1 MDIQLKQKKGLKKKH
16 IPYILGGVLL
26 LFILWLIL
34 GDHSSTL
41 VIDSRTITVGTA
53 RNDLFND
60 YIRVNGTV
68 QPITILQLS
77 PLEGG
82 VVEKRNIEEGNTV
95 KEGDVILTLSNQNLS
110 ASVLESESQLADRVN
125 ALRNAQI
132 QMEQDR
138 LNQQKEQFATD
149 LDIQRKK
156 RQYQQKEKLYN
167 EKLIAREEYLQAKED
182 YELVE
187 RSRELIIERQKQ
199 DSLARAVQ
207 IDHLKENVENM
218 NKNMELI
225 RQRVENLKVK
235 SPIDGELVQLNV
247 ELGQSIGAGQ
257 KVGQINDLSDF
268 KIQATPDEHYL
279 DKVHPGLDA
288 KFKRQGVE
296 FGLKVSKVYP
306 EVQGGQFKI
315 DFHFEGERPD
325 NIWSGQTYY
334 INLEL
339 GQPVQALLIP
349 RGAFYQSTGGSW
361 IFVLSAD
368 GKKAFRRKIKIGRQ
382 NPQFYEVTEGL
393 DPDEKVIV
401 SSYETYGDN
410 DVLILR

>member
-138 LNQQKEQFATD
+138 LNQQKSNSRPTSTSSEKNGSTN
-149 LDIQRKK
+149 K
-156 RQYQQKEKLYN
+156 KEKGTT
-167 EKLIAREEYLQAKED
+167 KSFD
-182 YELVE
+182 
-187 RSRELIIERQKQ
+187 RQGGIPASQ
-199 DSLARAVQ
+199 RRLRAWSSA
-207 IDHLKENVENM
+207 VEN
-218 NKNMELI
+218 
-225 RQRVENLKVK
+225 
-235 SPIDGELVQLNV
+235 
-247 ELGQSIGAGQ
+247 
-257 KVGQINDLSDF
+257 
-268 KIQATPDEHYL
+268 
-279 DKVHPGLDA
+279 
-288 KFKRQGVE
+288 
-296 FGLKVSKVYP
+296 
-306 EVQGGQFKI
+306 
-315 DFHFEGERPD
+315 
-325 NIWSGQTYY
+325 
-334 INLEL
+334 
-339 GQPVQALLIP
+339 
-349 RGAFYQSTGGSW
+349 
-361 IFVLSAD
+361 
-368 GKKAFRRKIKIGRQ
+368 
-382 NPQFYEVTEGL
+382 
-393 DPDEKVIV
+393 
-401 SSYETYGDN
+401 
-410 DVLILR
+410 

>member
-1 MDIQLKQKKGLKKKH
+1 MDIQLEKKKGLKKKH

-26 LFILWLIL
+26 IFIVWLIL

-41 VIDSRTITVGTA
+41 VIDSRTITVGTVKK
-53 RNDLFND
+53 DLFND
-60 YIRVNGTV
+60 YVRVNGTV
-68 QPITILQLS
+68 QPITILQLA
-77 PLEGG
+77 PLEAG

-110 ASVLESESQLADRVN
+110 ASVLDSESQLSERVN

-156 RQYQQKEKLYN
+156 RQYQQKEKLYD
-167 EKLIAREEYLQAKED
+167 EKLIAKEEYLQAKED

-187 RSRELIIERQKQ
+187 RSRELIVERQKQ

-207 IDHLKENVENM
+207 IDHLKENVETM
-218 NKNMELI
+218 NKNMDLI
-225 RQRVENLKVK
+225 RQRVENLKVR
-235 SPIDGELVQLNV
+235 SPIDGELVQLGV
-247 ELGQSIGAGQ
+247 DLGQSVASGQ

-268 KIQATPDEHYL
+268 KIQAMIDEHYL
-279 DKVHPGLDA
+279 DKVHPGLNA
-288 KFKRQGVE
+288 KFERQEVE
-296 FGLKVSKVYP
+296 FDLKVSKVYP
-306 EVQGGQFKI
+306 EVQGGQFKT
-315 DFHFEGERPD
+315 DFHFDGERPD

-339 GQPVQALLIP
+339 GQPVEAILIP

-368 GKKAFRRKIKIGRQ
+368 GKKAFRRKIRIGRQ

>member
-235 SPIDGELVQLNV
+235 SPINGELVQLNV

-268 KIQATPDEHYL
+268 KIQATPDEHYH

-288 KFKRQGVE
+288 KFERQGVE

>member
-41 VIDSRTITVGTA
+41 VIDSRTITVGPA

-167 EKLIAREEYLQAKED
+167 EKLIAR
-182 YELVE
+182 
-187 RSRELIIERQKQ
+187 
-199 DSLARAVQ
+199 
-207 IDHLKENVENM
+207 
-218 NKNMELI
+218 
-225 RQRVENLKVK
+225 
-235 SPIDGELVQLNV
+235 
-247 ELGQSIGAGQ
+247 
-257 KVGQINDLSDF
+257 
-268 KIQATPDEHYL
+268 
-279 DKVHPGLDA
+279 
-288 KFKRQGVE
+288 
-296 FGLKVSKVYP
+296 
-306 EVQGGQFKI
+306 
-315 DFHFEGERPD
+315 
-325 NIWSGQTYY
+325 
-334 INLEL
+334 
-339 GQPVQALLIP
+339 
-349 RGAFYQSTGGSW
+349 
-361 IFVLSAD
+361 
-368 GKKAFRRKIKIGRQ
+368 
-382 NPQFYEVTEGL
+382 
-393 DPDEKVIV
+393 
-401 SSYETYGDN
+401 
-410 DVLILR
+410 

>member
-53 RNDLFND
+53 KNDLFND

-279 DKVHPGLDA
+279 DKVHPGLD
-288 KFKRQGVE
+288 RSE
-296 FGLKVSKVYP
+296 EHTS
-306 EVQGGQFKI
+306 
-315 DFHFEGERPD
+315 
-325 NIWSGQTYY
+325 
-334 INLEL
+334 EL
-339 GQPVQALLIP
+339 
-349 RGAFYQSTGGSW
+349 QSL
-361 IFVLSAD
+361 V
-368 GKKAFRRKIKIGRQ
+368 
-382 NPQFYEVTEGL
+382 
-393 DPDEKVIV
+393 
-401 SSYETYGDN
+401 
-410 DVLILR
+410 

>member
-225 RQRVENLKVK
+225 RRHSNRL
-235 SPIDGELVQLNV
+235 I
-247 ELGQSIGAGQ
+247 
-257 KVGQINDLSDF
+257 
-268 KIQATPDEHYL
+268 H
-279 DKVHPGLDA
+279 H
-288 KFKRQGVE
+288 
-296 FGLKVSKVYP
+296 
-306 EVQGGQFKI
+306 
-315 DFHFEGERPD
+315 
-325 NIWSGQTYY
+325 
-334 INLEL
+334 
-339 GQPVQALLIP
+339 AL
-349 RGAFYQSTGGSW
+349 Q
-361 IFVLSAD
+361 
-368 GKKAFRRKIKIGRQ
+368 
-382 NPQFYEVTEGL
+382 E
-393 DPDEKVIV
+393 
-401 SSYETYGDN
+401 
-410 DVLILR
+410 

>member
-1 MDIQLKQKKGLKKKH
+1 MHIQLKQKKGLKKKH

-288 KFKRQGVE
+288 KFARQGVE

>member
-207 IDHLKENVENM
+207 IDHLKEFVGKEAEEAIEMARSVSENGEFTIVEPGTINFATILWEEKIPVTDYL
-218 NKNMELI
+218 NPVVYTGVPGWENPESFTGYRYVQTLDEA
-225 RQRVENLKVK
+225 VE
-235 SPIDGELVQLNV
+235 DG
-247 ELGQSIGAGQ
+247 
-257 KVGQINDLSDF
+257 
-268 KIQATPDEHYL
+268 
-279 DKVHPGLDA
+279 
-288 KFKRQGVE
+288 
-296 FGLKVSKVYP
+296 VY
-306 EVQGGQFKI
+306 
-315 DFHFEGERPD
+315 
-325 NIWSGQTYY
+325 
-334 INLEL
+334 
-339 GQPVQALLIP
+339 LIP
-349 RGAFYQSTGGSW
+349 IQYEEEMMHRNYQIIPVNTDYSLA
-361 IFVLSAD
+361 I
-368 GKKAFRRKIKIGRQ
+368 R
-382 NPQFYEVTEGL
+382 
-393 DPDEKVIV
+393 
-401 SSYETYGDN
+401 
-410 DVLILR
+410 

>member
-26 LFILWLIL
+26 LFIMWLIL

-53 RNDLFND
+53 KNDLFND

-247 ELGQSIGAGQ
+247 E
-257 KVGQINDLSDF
+257 
-268 KIQATPDEHYL
+268 
-279 DKVHPGLDA
+279 VHPGLDA
-288 KFKRQGVE
+288 KFERQGVE

-349 RGAFYQSTGGSW
+349 RGAFYQ
-361 IFVLSAD
+361 LS
-368 GKKAFRRKIKIGRQ
+368 
-382 NPQFYEVTEGL
+382 
-393 DPDEKVIV
+393 
-401 SSYETYGDN
+401 
-410 DVLILR
+410 LIHI

>member
-1 MDIQLKQKKGLKKKH
+1 M
-16 IPYILGGVLL
+16 L

-60 YIRVNGTV
+60 YIRSNGTV

-138 LNQQKEQFATD
+138 LNQQKSNSRPTSTSSEKNGSTN
-149 LDIQRKK
+149 KK
-156 RQYQQKEKLYN
+156 KKYN
-167 EKLIAREEYLQAKED
+167 EKVRSPGRNTCKPKKTTS
-182 YELVE
+182 LVE

-257 KVGQINDLSDF
+257 K
-268 KIQATPDEHYL
+268 
-279 DKVHPGLDA
+279 
-288 KFKRQGVE
+288 
-296 FGLKVSKVYP
+296 
-306 EVQGGQFKI
+306 
-315 DFHFEGERPD
+315 
-325 NIWSGQTYY
+325 SGK
-334 INLEL
+334 
-339 GQPVQALLIP
+339 
-349 RGAFYQSTGGSW
+349 STT
-361 IFVLSAD
+361 
-368 GKKAFRRKIKIGRQ
+368 FR
-382 NPQFYEVTEGL
+382 L
-393 DPDEKVIV
+393 
-401 SSYETYGDN
+401 
-410 DVLILR
+410 

>member
-41 VIDSRTITVGTA
+41 LIDSRTITVGTA

-187 RSRELIIERQKQ
+187 RISLQHGASLSQHAFLRASHSRN
-199 DSLARAVQ
+199 AAY
-207 IDHLKENVENM
+207 
-218 NKNMELI
+218 I
-225 RQRVENLKVK
+225 R
-235 SPIDGELVQLNV
+235 I
-247 ELGQSIGAGQ
+247 
-257 KVGQINDLSDF
+257 
-268 KIQATPDEHYL
+268 
-279 DKVHPGLDA
+279 PG
-288 KFKRQGVE
+288 
-296 FGLKVSKVYP
+296 Y
-306 EVQGGQFKI
+306 
-315 DFHFEGERPD
+315 RPTC
-325 NIWSGQTYY
+325 SCMF
-334 INLEL
+334 
-339 GQPVQALLIP
+339 VLLIAIALCPQAVTRSAIAELLRQVIP
-349 RGAFYQSTGGSW
+349 R
-361 IFVLSAD
+361 
-368 GKKAFRRKIKIGRQ
+368 
-382 NPQFYEVTEGL
+382 
-393 DPDEKVIV
+393 
-401 SSYETYGDN
+401 
-410 DVLILR
+410 